1 MAAAPILAEVY
12 AAKLIGSGPDI
23 QRVTLA
29 AADEAVSVMQ
39 KDAKG
44 TSAFKD
50 VTGDLRRSIAG
61 LVGIKGG
68 NITATLQAGG
78 GNVNYAIFVEEG
90 AGNRGPRPFL
100 RPAFEKGL
108 PLMEALIGEAME
120 QIGIADF

>member
-1 MAAAPILAEVY
+1 MAAPILMEVY
-12 AAKLIGSGPDI
+12 ATKLLGSGDDI
-23 QRVTLA
+23 QRTTLA
-29 AADEAVSVMQ
+29 AADEAVAVMQ
-39 KDAKG
+39 KEAKG

-78 GNVNYAIFVEEG
+78 GNVDYAIFVEEG
-90 AGNRGPRPFL
+90 AGNRGPRPFI

-108 PLMEALIGEAME
+108 PLMEALIAEAM
-120 QIGIADF
+120 QNIGSADF